1 MTNFLTRSR
10 FAVVF
15 LLASTGWAGVMT
27 YDLTITM
34 NSGPLSGQ
42 TGTGIISYDSSL
54 AASGGGFRWVDPTDG
69 LNTFSITFLGQT
81 LTESQIVGY
90 NTGPIVMLNV
100 ADLSMLNP
108 FGAWGSTNS
117 TLAPAYYINAING
130 ASDGFTYDSSA
141 SNWGWSGSG
150 YQLGYFLPTL
160 GPSNQTSTGTI
171 TWVLDTG

>member
-1 MTNFLTRSR
+1 
-10 FAVVF
+10 
-15 LLASTGWAGVMT
+15 MT

-42 TGTGIISYDSSL
+42 TATGIISYDSSL
-54 AASGGGFRWVDPTDG
+54 AASGGGFMWVDPTDG

-81 LTESQIVGY
+81 LTEGQIVGY
-90 NTGPIVMLNV
+90 STGPIVMLNV

-130 ASDGFTYDSSA
+130 ASDGFTYIHPLQNGAGRPAATSSA
-141 SNWGWSGSG
+141 ISFRRSARTIRPPQESLPGCWTPVLPFLNLRPRSWS
-150 YQLGYFLPTL
+150 F
-160 GPSNQTSTGTI
+160 
-171 TWVLDTG
+171 